1 MFYIYT
7 RCYFTNFEYWF
18 YFSVIM
24 QIQVYKFGGASVK
37 NASGVRNVCSIIK
50 SNANNMVVVIS
61 AMGKT
66 TNALEELV
74 EAYVKQSKPQIKES
88 FDSIIDYHN
97 QIISELFEHRH
108 SFYDEFDQLKNS
120 LWERLQLHPSL
131 NYDFEYDQ
139 IVSYGEIMS
148 TQIVS
153 HYANY
158 IGLNNK
164 WIDGRKMVKTDENYR
179 DASVNWGLSSQFV
192 KKELSF
198 EFDSIYITQGFIG
211 STINNITT
219 TLGREGSDYSGAVF
233 AHILEAESLTIW
245 KDVPGVLN
253 ADPRWYPHAKKLED
267 ISYPEAIELAYY
279 GAQVIH
285 PKTLKPLQ
293 NKEIPLYVKSFM
305 DTSLVGTKIQ
315 TVEHSGNKLPVF
327 ILKQNQLFI
336 TISPKDFSFIVEDN
350 LSDIFSIF
358 GKNKIKINL
367 MQNSALNFSACIDTK
382 RNPYKLIE
390 DLKKDFIVK
399 YNENVELV
407 TIRNYTQD
415 AIDEVIGKKE
425 VVDSQLSR
433 NTARFVVKESEW
445 MFS

>member
-1 MFYIYT
+1 
-7 RCYFTNFEYWF
+7 
-18 YFSVIM
+18 M

-50 SNANNMVVVIS
+50 NNDKQMVVVIS

-66 TNALEELV
+66 TNALEDLV
-74 EAYVKQSKPQIKES
+74 EAYMKQDKPKIKEI
-88 FDSIIDYHN
+88 FESIIDYHYH
-97 QIISELFEHRH
+97 IINELFEHRH
-108 SFYDEFDQLKNS
+108 SFYDEFEQLKNS
-120 LWERLQLHPSL
+120 FGERLQLHPSL

-164 WIDGRKMVKTDENYR
+164 WVDVRKMVKTDENYR
-179 DASVNWGLSSQFV
+179 DASVNWGLSSQFI

-198 EFDSIYITQGFIG
+198 EYDSIYITQGFIG

-305 DTSLVGTKIQ
+305 DTGLVGTKIQ

-350 LSDIFSIF
+350 LSEIFSIF

-415 AIDEVIGKKE
+415 AIDEVTDGKE

-433 NTARFVVKESEW
+433 NTARYVVKESEW
-445 MFS
+445 NFS

>member
-1 MFYIYT
+1 MFYIKCT
-7 RCYFTNFEYWF
+7 FIFSNFEYNI
-18 YFSVIM
+18 YTIKIM

-37 NASGVRNVCSIIK
+37 NASGVRNVCSVIK
-50 SNANNMVVVIS
+50 RNNSPMVVVIS

-66 TNALEELV
+66 TNAMEELV
-74 EAYVKQSKPQIKES
+74 EAFMKQDKAQIKNTY
-88 FDSIIDYHN
+88 DSIVNYHQ
-97 QIISELFEHRH
+97 QIIHELFESGHP
-108 SFYDEFDQLKNS
+108 FYNMFEMIQTA
-120 LWERLQLHPSL
+120 LWERVSLHPSL

-139 IVSYGEIMS
+139 IVSFGEILS
-148 TQIVS
+148 TQIIS
-153 HYANY
+153 NYANH
-158 IGLNNK
+158 IGLKNK
-164 WIDGRKMVKTDENYR
+164 WIDGRKLIKTDENYR

-192 KKELSF
+192 KKEVCFKEESV
-198 EFDSIYITQGFIG
+198 YITQGFIG

-233 AHILEAESLTIW
+233 AHILDAESLTIW

-253 ADPRWYPHAKKLED
+253 ADPRWYPHAKKLKE

-305 DTSLVGTKIQ
+305 DISLPGTVIES
-315 TVEHSGNKLPVF
+315 VEHSGNKLPVF
-327 ILKQNQLFI
+327 ILKPNQLFI

-350 LSDIFSIF
+350 LSEIFAIF
-358 GKNKIKINL
+358 GRNKIKINL

-382 RNPYKLIE
+382 RNPSHLIE

-407 TIRNYTQD
+407 TIRNYDED
-415 AIDEVIGKKE
+415 AIEEMISGKE

-433 NTARFVVKESEW
+433 NTARYVVKESKW
-445 MFS
+445 IFS

>member
-1 MFYIYT
+1 
-7 RCYFTNFEYWF
+7 
-18 YFSVIM
+18 M
-24 QIQVYKFGGASVK
+24 QVQVYKFGGASVK

-50 SNANNMVVVIS
+50 SNAGKMVVVIS

-66 TNALEELV
+66 TNNLEELV
-74 EAYVKQSKPQIKES
+74 EAYMKQDKSQIKQL
-88 FDSIIDYHN
+88 FDFIIDYHHQVVN
-97 QIISELFEHRH
+97 ELFEHRY
-108 SFYDEFDQLKNS
+108 SFYDIFEKLKSS
-120 LWERLQLHPSL
+120 LWERLQQHPSL

-139 IVSYGEIMS
+139 IVSYGEILS

-164 WIDGRKMVKTDENYR
+164 WIDGRKVVKTDENYR

-233 AHILEAESLTIW
+233 AHILDAESLTIW

-305 DTSLVGTKIQ
+305 DTSLIGTKIQ
-315 TVEHSGNKLPVF
+315 TVEHSGNKLPVY
-327 ILKQNQLFI
+327 ILKTNQLFI

-367 MQNSALNFSACIDTK
+367 MQNSALNFSACIDAK

-390 DLKKDFIVK
+390 DLKKDFVVK

-415 AIDEVIGKKE
+415 AIDEVIRDKD

-445 MFS
+445 CFS

>member
-1 MFYIYT
+1 MH
-7 RCYFTNFEYWF
+7 
-18 YFSVIM
+18 V
-24 QIQVYKFGGASVK
+24 QVYKFGGASVK

-50 SNANNMVVVIS
+50 SNAKQMVVVIS

-74 EAYVKQSKPQIKES
+74 EAYIKQNKPQIKES

-97 QIISELFEHRH
+97 QIIGELFEHRH
-108 SFYDEFDQLKNS
+108 FFYDEFDQLKNS

-139 IVSYGEIMS
+139 IVSYGEILS

-158 IGLNNK
+158 IGLKNK
-164 WIDGRKMVKTDENYR
+164 WIDGRKLVKTDENYR

-192 KKELSF
+192 KKELTF
-198 EFDSIYITQGFIG
+198 EHDSIYITQGFVG
-211 STINNITT
+211 STINNLTT

-233 AHILEAESLTIW
+233 AHILDAESLTIW

-253 ADPRWYPHAKKLED
+253 ADPRWYPHAKKLEE

-305 DTSLVGTKIQ
+305 DTGLVGTKIQ
-315 TVEHSGNKLPVF
+315 SVEHSGNKLPVF

-358 GKNKIKINL
+358 GRNKIKINL

-382 RNPYKLIE
+382 RNPYSLIE
-390 DLKKDFIVK
+390 DLKKKFTVK

-407 TIRNYTQD
+407 TIRNYNKE
-415 AIDEVIGKKE
+415 AIDEVVGHKE

-433 NTARFVVKESEW
+433 NTARFVVKDSEW
-445 MFS
+445 NFS